1 MPFFSRGDISLY
13 LTIIISLT
21 MLGSALLLG
30 LILARQI
37 SLTRDIF
44 ASERAFYAA
53 TTGQEEAYYRMAL
66 ESKKPGA
73 PVFPADL
80 GPLNVSGD
88 VVYNFTG
95 VTEVATYSG
104 TIARKNGGQICG
116 AMEGQFKGETRRI
129 QIGPDPC

>member
-1 MPFFSRGDISLY
+1 MRSFSRGDISLY

-37 SLTRDIF
+37 SLTEDLL

-53 TTGQEEAYYRMAL
+53 TAGQEKAYYLMAL
-66 ESKKPGA
+66 EIKKPGA
-73 PVFPADL
+73 PPFPADL
-80 GPLNVSGD
+80 GPLPVSGD
-88 VVYNFTG
+88 VSYNFTG
-95 VTEVATYSG
+95 VTEVATYTG
-104 TIARKNGGQICG
+104 TIARQNGGQICG
-116 AMEGQFKGETRRI
+116 EIEGHIRGEARRI